1 MIPSQFSPS
10 PSAAS
15 SRLGEILSRLE
26 SIEPFEIVRNLT
38 RQPQISKQVAIK
50 LNLEEE
56 MLIKDKAN
64 TVPGIA

>member
-26 SIEPFEIVRNLT
+26 SIEPFEIVRNRT
-38 RQPQISKQVAIK
+38 RYPQISKQIPIK
-50 LNLEEE
+50 LKFEEE